1 MLSRLLTINISS
13 TTADTYKMTT
23 SQRLLNKV
31 AIVTGSSS
39 GLGRAIA
46 IAYACEGAR
55 VACADLRPESRPHI
69 LEETA
74 INTDEL
80 IRKNGGSAIF
90 VPTDV
95 GDAEKMSNLV
105 NTAVSEFG
113 RLDMYVKPQVLVN
126 RLSSFSPV

>member
-1 MLSRLLTINISS
+1 MFHCGASWILLEQLLP
-13 TTADTYKMTT
+13 TTLETYKMTI

-31 AIVTGSSS
+31 SIVTGSSS

-46 IAYACEGAR
+46 IAYAREGAR

-69 LEETA
+69 REETT

-80 IRKNGGSAIF
+80 IRRNGGSAIF

-95 GDAEKMSNLV
+95 GNSKNMQHLV
-105 NTAVSEFG
+105 ESAVSEFG
-113 RLDMYVKPQVLVN
+113 RLDVYVKP
-126 RLSSFSPV
+126 

>member
-1 MLSRLLTINISS
+1 MTI
-13 TTADTYKMTT
+13 

-46 IAYACEGAR
+46 IAYAREGAR
-55 VACADLRPESRPHI
+55 VACADLRSGSRPHI
-69 LEETA
+69 REETA

-90 VPTDV
+90 VPTEV
-95 GDAEKMSNLV
+95 GDPEKMDNLV
-105 NTAVSEFG
+105 NSAVSEFG
-113 RLDMYVKPQVLVN
+113 RLDMCVQLYN
-126 RLSSFSPV
+126 SISFFLA

>member
-1 MLSRLLTINISS
+1 MTI
-13 TTADTYKMTT
+13 

-46 IAYACEGAR
+46 IAYAREGAR

-69 LEETA
+69 HDETT

-80 IRKNGGSAIF
+80 IRRNGGFAIF

-95 GDAEKMSNLV
+95 GNSKKMNHLIHS
-105 NTAVSEFG
+105 AVSEFG
-113 RLDMYVKPQVLVN
+113 RLDVYVKPYDPNYSLT
-126 RLSSFSPV
+126 

>member
-1 MLSRLLTINISS
+1 MAI
-13 TTADTYKMTT
+13 

-46 IAYACEGAR
+46 IVYAREGAR
-55 VACADLRPESRPHI
+55 VVCADLRPESRPHI
-69 LEETA
+69 REETA

-95 GDAEKMSNLV
+95 GDAKEMDNLV
-105 NTAVSEFG
+105 HSAVSEFG
-113 RLDMYVKPQVLVN
+113 RLDVYVKPYRSNFFFLT
-126 RLSSFSPV
+126 